1 MTVDAPDKSM
11 RMSGIQGLRLD
22 PPLAEVR
29 QSPGTPEMSRMRG
42 CRPAPVPRGA
52 GNPKGPQ
59 QGRLQRA
66 SSIVNPLPTDRTETE
81 TPQLNKTPA
90 CL

>member
-42 CRPAPVPRGA
+42 CRPAPVHRGA

-66 SSIVNPLPTDRTETE
+66 SSIANHLPNRQNETRNPTTE
-81 TPQLNKTPA
+81 
-90 CL
+90 

>member
-1 MTVDAPDKSM
+1 MTVDAPDESM

-29 QSPGTPEMSRMRG
+29 QSPGTPEMSRKRG
-42 CRPAPVPRGA
+42 RGWRPDPRGA
-52 GNPKGPQ
+52 GNPTGPQ

-66 SSIVNPLPTDRTETE
+66 SSIVDPPKQEPKPPPPN
-81 TPQLNKTPA
+81 
-90 CL
+90 

>member
-1 MTVDAPDKSM
+1 MTVDTPDKSM

-29 QSPGTPEMSRMRG
+29 QCPGTPEMSRMRG
-42 CRPAPVPRGA
+42 CRPTPVPRGT

-59 QGRLQRA
+59 QGRLQQA
-66 SSIVNPLPTDRTETE
+66 SSIANNLPNKQNNPKPH
-81 TPQLNKTPA
+81 N
-90 CL
+90 

>member
-42 CRPAPVPRGA
+42 CRPVPVPRGA

-59 QGRLQRA
+59 QGRLQRRLP
-66 SSIVNPLPTDRTETE
+66 SPTTSQHTERNPKPTIE
-81 TPQLNKTPA
+81 
-90 CL
+90 